1 MVLSLIAAVDKK
13 LGIGKDNKLLWYLP
27 ADLQYF
33 KRVTSGST
41 VIMGRKTYESIGRA
55 LPNRRNIVLTRTE
68 DYEAPGCE
76 VMEEL
81 FDAIKS
87 CSKEGEVFIIGGAE
101 IYRQAIQVADKIYL
115 TRVDVETDA
124 DTFFPDFSL
133 SAWKLIHLLKHKAD
147 EKNKY
152 DYSFSIYQRVA

>member
-1 MVLSLIAAVDKK
+1 
-13 LGIGKDNKLLWYLP
+13 
-27 ADLQYF
+27 
-33 KRVTSGST
+33 
-41 VIMGRKTYESIGRA
+41 
-55 LPNRRNIVLTRTE
+55 
-68 DYEAPGCE
+68 
-76 VMEEL
+76 MEEL